1 MSSHVG
7 LQGGADSIAGFLEG
21 APPEYYLVYLFGAG
35 LGLPCS
41 EDAFVVW
48 VGSRMWRGIYGG
60 WQSAAYVLAI
70 VYAGVVISD
79 LVSSQWIM
87 CRSCMPDSCKQFPKP

>member
-1 MSSHVG
+1 
-7 LQGGADSIAGFLEG
+7 LEG

-48 VGSRMWRGIYGG
+48 VGSRMWRGVYGG
-60 WQSAAYVLAI
+60 WQNAAYVLSL

-79 LVSSQWIM
+79 LVSRQ
-87 CRSCMPDSCKQFPKP
+87 